1 MGWWGGSHCSPGE
14 FLTVFSLLTCPGELD
29 LSGGISHR
37 RPDLSGGASFSSLY
51 KCFHKFH
58 LNFYVAFPFVLK
70 TKFLKSILYYCL
82 LIHS

>member
-1 MGWWGGSHCSPGE
+1 MGNFYHGLVGGI
-14 FLTVFSLLTCPGELD
+14 LTVVWGIFSLLD
-29 LSGGISHR
+29 LSGGTSRR

-58 LNFYVAFPFVLK
+58 L
-70 TKFLKSILYYCL
+70 KFLCGLSLCLENIFFLLKSILYYCF